1 MSSFGGNTTMRLKIF
16 ALLLLCSALHPAA
29 LKKVLILDV
38 VNIDKNAN
46 YDYLVGSITDAFTAK
61 LKENFAYSETPKE
74 AWQKA
79 AVAGD
84 LHGSTILEFR
94 NS

>member
-1 MSSFGGNTTMRLKIF
+1 MCRKLFVFLFATTL
-16 ALLLLCSALHPAA
+16 LHPAA

-38 VNIDKNAN
+38 VNIDKNEN
-46 YDYLVGSITDAFTAK
+46 YYYLVASITDAFTAK

-84 LHGSTILEFR
+84 LPFEDESYTRPYAMSLG
-94 NS
+94 